1 MLTAHRTSLS
11 LRDPGEV
18 GEMFIQLAKGTLLT
32 KQAFDSIIRDL
43 VPGRTLLTEE
53 KEVSSNN
60 FNL

>member
-1 MLTAHRTSLS
+1 LS

-18 GEMFIQLAKGTLLT
+18 GEMFIELAKGTLLT

-53 KEVSSNN
+53 KEVSFSN